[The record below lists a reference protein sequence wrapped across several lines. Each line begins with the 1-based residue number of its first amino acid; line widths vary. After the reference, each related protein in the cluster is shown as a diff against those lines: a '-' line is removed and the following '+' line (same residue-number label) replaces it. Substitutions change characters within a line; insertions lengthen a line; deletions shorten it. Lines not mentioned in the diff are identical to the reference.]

1 MAEVLGSVV
10 IGEAVNKIISNLIT
24 KDEDKHNAKENIERL
39 EMAHIKMESVLHM
52 ADKWNIT
59 DATLLRWQNKLK
71 RATQECDEALRR
83 CKKRAL
89 EEEETRQWVSESWFP
104 KRIAHATKSFIS
116 SVISSDSHESS
127 SGSAYA
133 VRRFERFAD
142 GANDF
147 LKFIEFGGTPRK
159 YMFFD
164 PLIGHL
170 LSGKSMRYRGFQ
182 GSKMYYLGIRPMS
195 FAERGVE
202 AMVSFLFQDFKEPT
216 KGFYLGFMLRLSE
229 STDVFGVIIK
239 CMESVTPH
247 CKFAAEGVKRGLV
260 QLPTQDFSW
269 LPYSLYSKNEYWEK
283 IHNILTQWYRPN
295 PLCCNEYKHDLT
307 TSSSG
312 TSNRAR
318 LVSSM
323 FPEDVIVMLLQCHV
337 SLSNY
342 QHKNSHLS
350 SDAEHGGSSSLNNS
364 VVPPVKVGVLI
375 MPHDSPKDIDP
386 AAESYALE
394 VIDEKEGITH
404 ANACLQDLDD
414 KLLPKAIQYLHQNS
428 ESKLYQMCLK
438 SRHGTAHFCVEKMSA
453 QMRRV
458 VHASKSKTTR
468 QAGNKWVIRQQ
479 RDSVGLWKE
488 LSRDFLKLWVVRAS
502 DKLQG
507 LFRSWTGRT

>member
-1 MAEVLGSVV
+1 MAEMLSSVV
-10 IGEAVNKIISNLIT
+10 IGEAVNKIISSFIT
-24 KDEDKHNAKENIERL
+24 KDEDRYNATESIERL

-89 EEEETRQWVSESWFP
+89 DEEETRKWVSQSSFP
-104 KRIAHATKSFIS
+104 KRIAHATKSFVS
-116 SVISSDSHESS
+116 SVISSDSYESC
-127 SGSAYA
+127 SGSAD
-133 VRRFERFAD
+133 VVQRFERFAD
-142 GANDF
+142 GANEF

-170 LSGKSMRYRGFQ
+170 LSGMSTRYQ
-182 GSKMYYLGIRPMS
+182 GVQESKLYYFGIRPMS

-229 STDVFGVIIK
+229 CTDIFGVIIK

-247 CKFAAEGVKRGLV
+247 YNFAAESVRRGLI

-269 LPYSLYSKNEYWEK
+269 LPYALYSKNKYWEN

-295 PLCCNEYKHDLT
+295 PLCCNEHKHNLT
-307 TSSSG
+307 TSSSSTG
-312 TSNRAR
+312 NTTR

-323 FPEDVIVMLLQCHV
+323 FPEEVIVILLQCHV

-342 QHKNSHLS
+342 QCKSSHLTLV
-350 SDAEHGGSSSLNNS
+350 AQHGGFSSLTKLD
-364 VVPPVKVGVLI
+364 VPALKLGVLI

-394 VIDEKEGITH
+394 VIDEKEGMTH
-404 ANACLQDLDD
+404 TNACLQDLDG
-414 KLLPKAIQYLHQNS
+414 KLLPKAIDYLHQNY
-428 ESKLYQMCLK
+428 ESKTYQMCLK
-438 SRHGTAHFCVEKMSA
+438 SRHGTAHLCVEKMSA
-453 QMRRV
+453 QLRRV
-458 VHASKSKTTR
+458 VCSSKCKTRR
-468 QAGNKWVIRQQ
+468 QAGNKWVIRQHE
-479 RDSVGLWKE
+479 SVGIWKE
-488 LSRDFLKLWVVRAS
+488 LSQDFLKFWVVRAS

-507 LFRSWTGRT
+507 LFRSWTGNT